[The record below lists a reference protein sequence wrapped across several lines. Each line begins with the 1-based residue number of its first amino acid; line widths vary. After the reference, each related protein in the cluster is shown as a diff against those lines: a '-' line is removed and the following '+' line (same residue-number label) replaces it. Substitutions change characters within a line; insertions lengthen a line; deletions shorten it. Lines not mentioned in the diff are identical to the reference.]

1 MCVPSHLGDAL
12 SGDGRQSL
20 YHDPERLS
28 ARVGIDDG
36 ESLPMVGRIPF
47 EGRGRFHHEPKPAAE
62 GRLLTTYAVTIAAVV
77 TVAEITGSLAEKT
90 KPENAAAW
98 DPVGLQLGDPSAE
111 VSTVAVCHEVTEE
124 VVARLEERPVDLLVT
139 YHPLLFSPT
148 NRLVSGRSAESRA
161 YRLIR
166 LGVSL
171 VVTHTDFDVMDGGTA
186 DSLGAIYRLRNVVP
200 FGADEERQ
208 IPAIGRV
215 GDFDGNLGVLD
226 AMTADAFGSNG
237 LRVTGDRHEKL
248 RKVAVV
254 PGSGSDLIEQAA
266 MVADAMV
273 TGDVSHHRAV
283 LAADL
288 GLAVVDPGHI
298 ATERPGMRELV
309 RLVDEIVGG
318 SRDLTRLDPTT
329 WS

>member
-1 MCVPSHLGDAL
+1 MA
-12 SGDGRQSL
+12 
-20 YHDPERLS
+20 
-28 ARVGIDDG
+28 
-36 ESLPMVGRIPF
+36 
-47 EGRGRFHHEPKPAAE
+47 
-62 GRLLTTYAVTIAAVV
+62 
-77 TVAEITGSLAEKT
+77 TVAEIIQSLAEET
-90 KPENAAAW
+90 NPEIAATW
-98 DPVGLQLGDPSAE
+98 DPVGLQLGDPSA
-111 VSTVAVCHEVTEE
+111 VVDTVAVCHEVTEE
-124 VVARLEERPVDLLVT
+124 VVATLEQSPVDLLVT

-171 VVTHTDFDVMDGGTA
+171 VVTHTDFDAMDGGTA
-186 DSLGAIYRLRNVVP
+186 DALAGVYRLRNVVP
-200 FGADEERQ
+200 FGPDEETQ
-208 IPAIGRV
+208 VPAIGRV

-237 LRVTGDRHEKL
+237 LRVTGDRDRKL

-254 PGSGSDLIEQAA
+254 PGSGSDLIEEAA
-266 MVADAMV
+266 TVADALV

-283 LAADL
+283 RAADL

-298 ATERPGMRELV
+298 ATERPGMGELV
-309 RLVDEIVGG
+309 RMVDRLVGKVT
-318 SRDLTRLDPTT
+318 DLTRLDPTT